1 MSVEVTFYVLA
12 PKPAARGVKAFE
24 AAAAGKVSKGRKWY
38 RLESRPKDAYIF
50 PEGTD
55 EIAVLDWLAGN
66 REAEVDSVAFMID
79 GVFYAVDNDAALDAV
94 PGGTVARDHAIA
106 MYEKHRDGWVVF
118 IPEDI

>member
-1 MSVEVTFYVLA
+1 MAKEVVFYSLA

-24 AAAAGKVSKGRKWY
+24 AAAEGRVARGRKWF
-38 RLESRPKDAYIF
+38 RLECSPGDVYQF
-50 PEGTD
+50 PNGTD

-94 PGGTVARDHAIA
+94 PGGAAARDHAVSL
-106 MYEKHRDGWVVF
+106 YNRGKGDGWVVF
-118 IPEDI
+118 IPE